1 MVNNLSVGQE
11 LDKLANLLDSYNEKI
26 AVDRLRSLGASINET
41 SFLATWTAADIQRV
55 IDPDGIVEWFKGQ
68 SLLPRWLEV
77 LEGFR
82 NALVFAPLLM
92 TWYSISQ
99 AVMK

>member
-55 IDPDGIVEWFKGQ
+55 IDPDGIVAAGVVALADAERETSIVIFPV
-68 SLLPRWLEV
+68 PRI
-77 LEGFR
+77 
-82 NALVFAPLLM
+82 A
-92 TWYSISQ
+92 
-99 AVMK
+99 